1 MTMAAASGVE
11 IVQVREFLDE
21 EWGKPGRHVDFYMQL
36 FQRSIG
42 QPNLTAA
49 PQILP
54 GGGIPPTPT
63 LHLEIGGEEGE
74 TDTSFTPIVNADATP
89 GDSLE
94 RLIIR
99 KSAEALN
106 QVIQGH
112 HFDLGTGDE
121 EVTAYAKVPVNLELP
136 KPLVVRVDG
145 IYVLISK
152 ISFQL
157 GIKIVQTRFKLDRQA
172 QYEFALAVESKVT
185 GKVIAAARKKDAKT
199 TNLSPWAQKEVPA
212 GEKAVENG
220 SFMKIGLKAF
230 FIFEEMLNGKMVE
243 RILVVK
249 PSDGVASTDTIAP
262 ESDV

>member
-1 MTMAAASGVE
+1 M
-11 IVQVREFLDE
+11 
-21 EWGKPGRHVDFYMQL
+21 
-36 FQRSIG
+36 
-42 QPNLTAA
+42 
-49 PQILP
+49 
-54 GGGIPPTPT
+54 
-63 LHLEIGGEEGE
+63 
-74 TDTSFTPIVNADATP
+74 
-89 GDSLE
+89 
-94 RLIIR
+94 
-99 KSAEALN
+99 
-106 QVIQGH
+106 QGH

-212 GEKAVENG
+212 GEKAVEDG